1 MAARETSRP
10 YLQVVAS
17 QGLVRLGSTE
27 YICTLVEML
36 GRYRHEIQDTIPSYL
51 VDLARTHPDVVAA
64 CLRRGLAQ
72 PTRLGREV
80 TAWVSGAAGLPDVA
94 PALEASTRDP
104 ERRVRLAAVWALGM
118 LRDRDARPLLTALA
132 TSEDP
137 TTRAF
142 ADEALARLDGAPW

>member
-1 MAARETSRP
+1 M
-10 YLQVVAS
+10 
-17 QGLVRLGSTE
+17 RLGSTE